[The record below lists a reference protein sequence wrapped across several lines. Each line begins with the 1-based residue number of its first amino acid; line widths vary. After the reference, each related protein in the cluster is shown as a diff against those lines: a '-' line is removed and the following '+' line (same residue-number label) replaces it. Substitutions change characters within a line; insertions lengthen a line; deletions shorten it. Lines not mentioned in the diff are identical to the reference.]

1 MIALIEGEII
11 KENGILTFEVTDSV
25 ELDLIVTDPRFDGE
39 TSMFV
44 SGSTIVGYP
53 ARVELIEN
61 KGGQLLNLGI
71 VEGVLV
77 ETEKGV
83 YIVPFDYVKEVE
95 SEFIQPRP
103 NNMVE
108 DLASEE
114 NLQSI
119 ENKLNSKTILGFNYK
134 QLLLIAGITFIV
146 VKIAKN

>member
-1 MIALIEGEII
+1 MIALIEGEIN

-44 SGSTIVGYP
+44 SGSKIVGFP
-53 ARVELIEN
+53 ARVNLTEN
-61 KGGQLLNLGI
+61 KGGQLLNLGV

-77 ETEKGV
+77 ETEKGA

>member
-1 MIALIEGEII
+1 MIALIEGEIVR
-11 KENGILTFEVTDSV
+11 ENGILTFELTDSV

-44 SGSTIVGYP
+44 SGSTIEGYP
-53 ARVELIEN
+53 ARVQVTES
-61 KGGQLLNLGI
+61 KGSQFLNLGTI
-71 VEGVLV
+71 EGVLV
-77 ETEKGV
+77 ETEKGA

-95 SEFIQPRP
+95 SKFIQPRP
-103 NNMVE
+103 NGMVE

-114 NLQSI
+114 NLQSL

-134 QLLLIAGITFIV
+134 QLLLIAGLTFIV